1 MQNNMIILKYKKIFL
16 TISSI
21 LVIISL
27 IALVLFKLQLSI
39 EFTGGSIV
47 NFTTTEQIDEAGLN
61 QRLEKNLGESF
72 ILRKTDQGYNLRTKN
87 QGGDTDQNLHVLNSI
102 SNRNLDAITVQ
113 KYDTI
118 SPTLGSEL
126 KSKATVALLLV
137 VLVIGLFIAY
147 AFRHVSKPVSSW
159 KYGLITMIALVH
171 DIAITVGAF
180 ALLGHYSGVEV
191 DSLFITA
198 LLVILGY
205 SINDTIVVF
214 DRIRENLSHAS
225 EKDKVERFDDIVGN
239 SLSETFVRSINTS
252 LTTLLSTVIIF
263 IFTTGSIQN
272 FALALFI
279 GIASGTYSSIF
290 VAAPLLTYFK
300 PKKS

>member
-1 MQNNMIILKYKKIFL
+1 MIILKYKKIFL
-16 TISSI
+16 GISSF
-21 LVIISL
+21 LVLVSL

-39 EFTGGSIV
+39 EFTGGSIID
-47 NFTTTEQIDEAGLN
+47 FTTTEQIDEAGLT

-72 ILRKTDQGYNLRTKN
+72 ILRTTQNGYSLRTKDP
-87 QGGDTDQNLHVLNSI
+87 GGDTSHNIHVLNSI
-102 SNRNLDAITVQ
+102 SNNNMKTITIQ

-118 SPTLGSEL
+118 GPTLGDEL
-126 KSKATVALLLV
+126 KTKAVVALILV

-159 KYGLITMIALVH
+159 KYGAITMIALVH
-171 DIAITVGAF
+171 DIAITVGVF
-180 ALLGHYSGVEV
+180 ALLGHFAGIEV

-205 SINDTIVVF
+205 SINDTVVVF
-214 DRIRENLSHAS
+214 DRIRENLSHTS
-225 EKDKVERFDDIVGN
+225 DNEREEKFDDIVGK
-239 SLSETFVRSINTS
+239 SLSETFVRSLNTS
-252 LTTLLSTVIIF
+252 LTTLLSTAIIF
-263 IFTTGSIQN
+263 FFTTGSVQN

-300 PKKS
+300 PKNKRV